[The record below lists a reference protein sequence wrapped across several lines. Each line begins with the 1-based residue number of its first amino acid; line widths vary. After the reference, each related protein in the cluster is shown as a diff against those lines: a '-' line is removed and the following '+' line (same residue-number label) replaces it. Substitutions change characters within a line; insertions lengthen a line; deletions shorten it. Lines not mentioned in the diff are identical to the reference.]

1 MAEILGDVSH
11 DSVNRFL
18 LRERY
23 EPKDLFDIVT
33 EIINL
38 SGGIL
43 SVDDT
48 VIEKLYSNPKYA
60 ELIGYFWSGKYHKTI
75 KGLNLITLYYSDIHG
90 NSVPINYINSGC
102 TGMIKKPQRAQRVQ
116 MKEEEEEI
124 YIIPI

>member
-1 MAEILGDVSH
+1 MSH

-23 EPKDLFDIVT
+23 EPKDLFNIVQG
-33 EIINL
+33 IIN
-38 SGGIL
+38 SVGGIV

-75 KGLNLITLYYSDIHG
+75 KGVNLITLYYSDTEG
-90 NSVPINYINSGC
+90 MKVPINYRIFISGD
-102 TGMIKKPQRAQRVQ
+102 ISFQ
-116 MKEEEEEI
+116 I
-124 YIIPI
+124 YY